1 MAITFQSLLLP
12 LHLCLSN
19 ALQLMSRIF
28 YVFFTFLFRIAFAF
42 VALFNA
48 KARKGLMGRRT
59 QNNKLKQKNIEKTI
73 WMHCASLGEFE
84 QGRPIAETLKKLH
97 PHKKLIIS
105 FFSASGYEAVKN
117 NTLADEV
124 LYLPFDGKI
133 TSSKFIEYINP
144 AIVIWVKYEYWYCYL
159 TALKKNNIPV
169 LLVSA
174 HFRESQPF
182 FKWYGGLHREMLSCF
197 TQVFIQNDDDI
208 LLLEKLLPTTKY
220 SVVGDTRFDRVLAL
234 KEKHEPLPTFIQDF
248 IAQDFCIVAG
258 STWPEDELQLMH
270 FTKSSKG
277 VKFIIVPHEVD
288 EDSIKEVEERFPTNI
303 KYSNLQKSVTND
315 SESNILIVD
324 TIGVLSRLYQ
334 YADIAYIG
342 GGFNES
348 GIHNSL
354 EAAVWGT
361 AIVFG
366 PVYEKFAEAKELIEI
381 DVATSVSTPIE
392 LDAIF
397 NKIIGDKDILLAK
410 KQKAAQ
416 FVQAKQGA
424 TDKIIHYV
432 DEKRLLIS

>member
-1 MAITFQSLLLP
+1 MPLLL
-12 LHLCLSN
+12 CFSN
-19 ALQLMSRIF
+19 DFVLMSIIL

-84 QGRPIAETLKKLH
+84 QGRPIAEALKKLH
-97 PHKKLIIS
+97 PNKKLIIS

-124 LYLPFDGKI
+124 LYLPFDDKI
-133 TSSKFIEYINP
+133 TSSKFIGYINP
-144 AIVIWVKYEYWYCYL
+144 ELVIWVKYEYWYFYL
-159 TALKKNNIPV
+159 TALKKREIPII
-169 LLVSA
+169 LVSA

-182 FKWYGGLHREMLSCF
+182 FKWYGGLHREMLNCF

-208 LLLEKLLPTTKY
+208 SLLEKLLPATKY
-220 SVVGDTRFDRVLAL
+220 AAVGDTRFDRVLAL
-234 KEKHEPLPTFIQDF
+234 KEKHEPLPTFIKDF
-248 IAQDFCIVAG
+248 IANDFCVVAG

-270 FTKSSKG
+270 FTKSNKG
-277 VKFIIVPHEVD
+277 IKFIIVPHEVD
-288 EDSIKEVEERFPTNI
+288 EDSIKEVEERFPSHI
-303 KYSNLQKSVTND
+303 KYSSLQKGVIND

-324 TIGVLSRLYQ
+324 SIGVLSRLYQ

-366 PVYEKFAEAKELIEI
+366 PVYEKFAEARELIEI
-381 DVATSVSTPIE
+381 GVATSVSTPVE

-397 NKIIGDKDILLAK
+397 NKIIEDKNILLAK
-410 KQKAAQ
+410 KQKSAE

-424 TDKIIHYV
+424 TEKIIHYV
-432 DEKRLLIS
+432 TEKRLLIS